1 MNTTLASARL
11 LLRPCALTDVELLV
25 QHWSQPGV
33 RRYLFDDRAT
43 NHEEV
48 TGFVA
53 QSLNTFAERGFGL
66 WVVLDK
72 ESGDFCGVCGFMDKD
87 GTPDLLFSVEP
98 EYQGKGLA
106 TESGARVIAYACAEL
121 GIRQIVATVDK
132 PNLDSIRVLEKLG
145 MQRTEEKL
153 VSGNALLF
161 YSYVAVV

>member
-1 MNTTLASARL
+1 
-11 LLRPCALTDVELLV
+11 
-25 QHWSQPGV
+25 
-33 RRYLFDDRAT
+33 
-43 NHEEV
+43 
-48 TGFVA
+48 
-53 QSLNTFAERGFGL
+53 
-66 WVVLDK
+66 
-72 ESGDFCGVCGFMDKD
+72 MDKD